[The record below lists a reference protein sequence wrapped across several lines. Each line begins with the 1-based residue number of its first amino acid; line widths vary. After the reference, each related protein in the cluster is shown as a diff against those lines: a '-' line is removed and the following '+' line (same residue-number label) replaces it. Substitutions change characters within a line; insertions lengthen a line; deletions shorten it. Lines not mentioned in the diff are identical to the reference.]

1 MKYNK
6 KSYGFLRNTYQKF
19 RYGFCARPATYITSP
34 LRVLP
39 DFFVIGA
46 VRSGTTSLFHYL
58 GQHPCI
64 ESSAYDEIGY
74 FDDNFHLGLS
84 WYKSLFPTKFTK
96 NKIKNKHGKFLTYD
110 VTPFYIYNPL
120 VAKRIS
126 ELKAEQTKRTK
137 IEADDILRRLV
148 RIAEKTEQ
156 EGDYQAAIRSLELL
170 GKHQAMWTDKN
181 LTEME
186 VRNAFATGNSEEDIA
201 RDVERLKKIATPHL
215 KIVKKESVH

>member
-1 MKYNK
+1 MAKGDK
-6 KSYGFLRNTYQKF
+6 LTAQQEQ
-19 RYGFCARPATYITSP
+19 FCLEFIKD
-34 LRVLP
+34 LN
-39 DFFVIGA
+39 A
-46 VRSGTTSLFHYL
+46 VRAAMRAGY
-58 GQHPCI
+58 GEQH
-64 ESSAYDEIGY
+64 A
-74 FDDNFHLGLS
+74 
-84 WYKSLFPTKFTK
+84 KK
-96 NKIKNKHGKFLTYD
+96 NAWQI
-110 VTPFYIYNPL
+110 IRNPA
-120 VAKRIS
+120 VAERIS
-126 ELKAEQTKRTK
+126 ELKADQTKRTK

-186 VRNAFATGNSEEDIA
+186 VKNAFATGNSEEDIA